1 MKRIIFRYLHGLFT
15 IYEKNDDA
23 DVIVLVLFV
32 TFQVLLLVCIL
43 VFLNIP
49 IPSFG
54 LILNEWVEKAL
65 FAIIFG
71 LINYYVFGIK
81 EKNYKRYEPYSKMAT
96 TIITF
101 TFIGLCLVYLF
112 VIKK

>member
-1 MKRIIFRYLHGLFT
+1 MKIIFFKYIHGLHQL
-15 IYEKNDDA
+15 YEKNNDA
-23 DVIVLVLFV
+23 DVIVLAILCGLEG
-32 TFQVLLLVCIL
+32 LLIVCLLIFIGIEPPFFE
-43 VFLNIP
+43 VKLNK
-49 IPSFG
+49 
-54 LILNEWVEKAL
+54 WVERIII
-65 FAIIFG
+65 AIVFG